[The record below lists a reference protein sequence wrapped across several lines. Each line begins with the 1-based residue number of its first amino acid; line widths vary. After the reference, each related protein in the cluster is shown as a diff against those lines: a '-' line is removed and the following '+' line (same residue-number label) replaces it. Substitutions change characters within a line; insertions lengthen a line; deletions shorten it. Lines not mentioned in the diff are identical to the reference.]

1 MKAVLVIGAGV
12 AGLAAA
18 RELTRAGRSVLL
30 VEARDRIGGR
40 ILTHHDSRLGIP
52 VELGAEF
59 VHGLP
64 PQILEILSNDHVV
77 PVEVSD
83 EQLYLDQNGRVIDS
97 DSFNSKLADVM
108 KALPRPEFSQDQSFA
123 EWLRGQSFSRNEKR
137 IATAYVE
144 GFNAADAE
152 KIGVHALVKSADA
165 AEKISGERQFRL
177 TRPYQKVPQ
186 TLLNE
191 CDQELL
197 ELQMNAVVEE
207 VIWSQGS
214 VRCRLADGTILE
226 SEQVIVTLPL
236 SLLQSD
242 AVKFTPPLKSK
253 KACLD
258 QLAMGHSQRLV
269 FGFKTVFWE
278 SITVDGKSLAQ
289 LNFIDAD
296 DGPFR
301 TWWTLH
307 PLRVPI
313 LVGWNAGPDVIE
325 NATLDDLSAIA
336 IAKLSSIFGV
346 SVSAIEEELVA
357 CHYHDWSADPYA
369 QGVYS
374 YSMKGGT
381 EAPRQLSEPIEN
393 TLFFAG
399 EATDFEG
406 NSGYVHGAI
415 ASGIRA
421 AQDVLTSS

>member
-1 MKAVLVIGAGV
+1 MKAVLVIGAGA

-18 RELTRAGRSVLL
+18 RELTRAGRSVLVL
-30 VEARDRIGGR
+30 EARDRIGGR
-40 ILTHHDSRLGIP
+40 ILSHHDSSLGLS

-64 PQILEILSNDHVV
+64 PQILEILARNHIA

-83 EQLYLDQNGRVIDS
+83 EQLYLDQNGKVIES
-97 DSFNSKLADVM
+97 ASFNSQLAEVM
-108 KALPRPEFSQDQSFA
+108 KALPRPESSQDESFA
-123 EWLRGQSFSRNEKR
+123 GWLRGQNFSRNEKR

-152 KIGVHALVKSADA
+152 KIGIHALVKSADA
-165 AEKISGERQFRL
+165 AELIAGERQFRL

-191 CDQELL
+191 CNQDLL
-197 ELQMNAVVEE
+197 ELQLNAVVEE
-207 VIWSQGS
+207 VIWSQDS
-214 VRCRLADGTILE
+214 VRCRLSDGTILE
-226 SEQVIVTLPL
+226 SAQAIVTLPL
-236 SLLQSD
+236 SLLQSN
-242 AVKFTPPLKSK
+242 AVKFSPPLESK
-253 KACLD
+253 KTCLD
-258 QLAMGHSQRLV
+258 QLTMGHSQRLV
-269 FGFKTVFWE
+269 FVFKTVFWE
-278 SITVDGKSLAQ
+278 SIVLDGKSLAQ

-307 PLRVPI
+307 PLRAPV

-325 NATLDDLSAIA
+325 NATKDDLAAIA
-336 IAKLSSIFGV
+336 IAKLSTVFSI
-346 SVSAIEEELVA
+346 SVSAIEEEILA
-357 CHYHDWSADPYA
+357 CHYHDWSADPFA
-369 QGVYS
+369 LGVYS
-374 YSMKGGT
+374 YTMKGGT
-381 EAPRQLSEPIEN
+381 DAARGLSESIQN

-421 AQDVLTSS
+421 AGEILSC

>member
-1 MKAVLVIGAGV
+1 MSVVLVIGAGA

-18 RELTRAGRSVLL
+18 RELTSAGRSVLL
-30 VEARDRIGGR
+30 LEARDRIGGR

-64 PQILEILSNDHVV
+64 PQILEILSLNQIA

-83 EQLYLDQNGRVIDS
+83 EQLYLDQNGKVIDS
-97 DSFNSKLADVM
+97 TSFNSQLEDVM
-108 KALPRPEFSQDQSFA
+108 KALPRPESSQDQSFA
-123 EWLRGQSFSRNEKR
+123 QWLRGQNFSRNEKR

-144 GFNAADAE
+144 GFNAADGE
-152 KIGVHALVKSADA
+152 KIGIHALVKSADA
-165 AEKISGERQFRL
+165 AERISGERQFRL

-191 CDQELL
+191 CDPDLL
-197 ELQMNAVVEE
+197 ELQLNAVVEE
-207 VIWSQGS
+207 IVWSNGS
-214 VRCRLADGTILE
+214 VRCRLADGTVLE
-226 SEQVIVTLPL
+226 STQAILTLPL

-242 AVKFTPPLKSK
+242 AVKFSPPLDSK

-278 SITVDGKSLAQ
+278 SIVIDGKSLGQ

-307 PLRVPI
+307 PLRAPI
-313 LVGWNAGPDVIE
+313 LVGWNAGPDVIK
-325 NATLDDLSAIA
+325 NASKDDLTAIA
-336 IAKLSSIFGV
+336 ISKLASIFSI
-346 SVSAIEEELVA
+346 SVSAIEQEIVA

-374 YSMKGGT
+374 YSMKDGT
-381 EAPRQLSEPIEN
+381 DAPRQLAQPILN

-421 AQDVLTSS
+421 AREILGT